1 MEQIPTTDPP
11 NKIVNG
17 DNTNLCK
24 LYICEIR
31 NIKLLSDEMINNI
44 RHMSHEDKMNIII
57 AFNDILENLQL
68 LLE

>member
-11 NKIVNG
+11 NKIVND

-31 NIKLLSDEMINNI
+31 NIKLLRDEMINNI